1 MKNKIIAISCVVA
14 IALVTVI
21 AVALAAPGTNDDP
34 IVSLSYVEQRL
45 SQVQADLNAKINDLQ
60 NAPAIAASTFT
71 VVEVQA
77 GQKLVAD
84 EGTEMILRQGSAT
97 VFATQKGGLANTTS
111 GVDLQDGSA
120 APANS
125 LLICPLPDG
134 RGLKA
139 NTYLLV
145 MVKGKYTLN

>member
-1 MKNKIIAISCVVA
+1 MKNKIIAISCVVS
-14 IALVTVI
+14 IALVTII

-34 IVSLSYVEQRL
+34 VVSLSYVEQRL
-45 SQVQADLNAKINDLQ
+45 TQVQDDLNSKINDLQ
-60 NAPAIAASTFT
+60 NAPAVAASSFT
-71 VVEVQA
+71 VIEVQQ
-77 GQKLVAD
+77 GQKLIAA

-97 VFATQKGGLANTTS
+97 IFATKKGGIANTTT
-111 GVDLQDGSA
+111 GVDLQDGVA

-125 LLICPLPDG
+125 LLICPLADG